1 LMMMMSV
8 LLLWTVLLGPHQ
20 DLSLCDLLST
30 DGTSNFV
37 EVLAPN
43 ILVQFLSL
51 PYHDTSL
58 HNSLSTCLR
67 FVQLQ
72 SNLCHLLTGYIA
84 DVAETFKSLIWLSGR
99 AAWNRSVM
107 QPSVAPVTFLGQGPS
122 LCSVLF
128 FTRPLNKTSSASI
141 IPAA

>member
-1 LMMMMSV
+1 MKCHLK
-8 LLLWTVLLGPHQ
+8 LHIDITLHYI
-20 DLSLCDLLST
+20 
-30 DGTSNFV
+30 TSNFV

-72 SNLCHLLTGYIA
+72 TNLCHLLTGYIA
-84 DVAETFKSLIWLSGR
+84 DVAETFKSLI
-99 AAWNRSVM
+99 
-107 QPSVAPVTFLGQGPS
+107 
-122 LCSVLF
+122 
-128 FTRPLNKTSSASI
+128 
-141 IPAA
+141 